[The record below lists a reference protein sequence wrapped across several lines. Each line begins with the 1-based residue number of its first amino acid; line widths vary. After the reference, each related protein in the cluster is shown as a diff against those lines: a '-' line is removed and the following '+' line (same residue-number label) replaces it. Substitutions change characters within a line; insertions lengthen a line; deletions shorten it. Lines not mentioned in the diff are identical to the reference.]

1 MLFWKLSVGTLGLVA
16 GSTGHHFASLV
27 CLVILLVPIYKSL
40 ESRFD
45 NLFSIGLMVFLWIGI
60 SVSIYLFGQFVTPL
74 PHIIIRATV
83 FSLLVFGNYPK
94 DVAVANTYFNFKQ
107 TAPLVF
113 GCLLTYQF
121 LHVSINRL
129 ITFLGFG
136 YDNYAHL
143 LTFRTILIN
152 RQTIFGLSEPSQSVN
167 ILGSSPIGTHS
178 AFALLAET
186 IGIDGSRISQSVRFF
201 ASLTLLIPIFAA
213 LVSLSIL
220 VRQKIS
226 RSKKFIISLLVLTV
240 IFWSYISHLWFSGY
254 LTSNFATVLLMI
266 GLGIALSSRPTQE
279 RVFVLA
285 LFCEITFIVYP
296 IYSILLLT
304 ILCIDL
310 LVHYSEL
317 TESLRNSSRRHLLCP
332 CLLLLYFGFLDA
344 VALYGT
350 VSYSYT
356 GFLSSGGIAPLPVGT
371 TMFVFGITSLL
382 LIQSNSNM
390 NTNTKRSL
398 TTALIAQT
406 LVIIAVGGMVYAH
419 YTLNVPGELW
429 LIPYYPTKLATSV
442 LLVVLVLLI
451 DHVIVR
457 TEFSNVHLVISIQQ
471 IFLLII
477 AIGSLVVSSY
487 NSWPFSQG
495 YMGTTSGVIKSMRAD
510 TDEVVDGD
518 LIIDWKEASKLS
530 DKPVLILSATQESE
544 LNTRWVN
551 SMLFNWSQT
560 TWDRWRAA
568 RTQIDLEE
576 YRAASSM
583 LLDQFLLITN
593 QNEVIKSLIKENP
606 SIKLCTSLISIT
618 SSCDIY
624 EYGQ

>member
-1 MLFWKLSVGTLGLVA
+1 MLFWKSLVGVLGLVA
-16 GSTGHHFASLV
+16 GSTGSQFASLI
-27 CLVILLVPIYKSL
+27 CLIILVVPIYRSL
-40 ESRFD
+40 ESRYD
-45 NLFSIGLMVFLWIGI
+45 NLFSIGLLVFLWIGI
-60 SVSIYLFGQFVTPL
+60 SISIYLFGQFVAPL
-74 PHIIIRATV
+74 PHDAIRAIV
-83 FSLLVFGNYPK
+83 FFLFVLGNYSK
-94 DVAVANTYFNFKQ
+94 DVSDVKKYFTFKQ
-107 TAPLVF
+107 TTPFIV
-113 GCLLTYQF
+113 GCLMIAQF
-121 LHVSINRL
+121 SNIPISRL

-143 LTFRTILIN
+143 FTFRTILIN
-152 RQTIFGLSEPSQSVN
+152 RQTIFGLSEPSQIVN

-186 IGIDGSRISQSVRFF
+186 IGIDGSDISQSVRFF
-201 ASLTLLIPIFAA
+201 ASLTLLIPFFAA

-226 RSKKFIISLLVLTV
+226 RCKKFIISLLVLTV

-317 TESLRNSSRRHLLCP
+317 TESLRNSSCRNLLCP

-371 TMFVFGITSLL
+371 TMFIFGITSLL
-382 LIQSNSNM
+382 LIQSNLQS
-390 NTNTKRSL
+390 KQSL
-398 TTALIAQT
+398 MTSLIAQS
-406 LVIIAVGGMVYAH
+406 LVVVAVGGMVYAH
-419 YTLNVPGELW
+419 YKLNVPGEHW
-429 LIPYYPTKLATSV
+429 LIPYYPTKLATTV
-442 LLVVLVLLI
+442 ILVVLVLLI

-457 TEFSNVHLVISIQQ
+457 TEFSNVHLVVSIQK
-471 IFLLII
+471 IFLLTIG
-477 AIGSLVVSSY
+477 IGSLVLSSY

-495 YMGTTSGVIKSMRAD
+495 YMGTTAGVIKSMRAD

-568 RTQIDLEE
+568 RTQIDSEE

-583 LLDQFLLITN
+583 VLDQFLLITN
-593 QNEVIKSLIKENP
+593 QNEITKSLIKENP